1 MTHASLFS
9 GIGGAEIAA
18 AWMGWENLFHCDIN
32 QFGNDVLA
40 YWFPESKSYN
50 DIKTADFSEWRGRVD
65 VLTGGFPC
73 QAFSLAGLRKGR
85 DDERYL
91 WPYMLK
97 AIKEIKP
104 RYIVGENVYGILSMV
119 EPICETAVEEPPTLF
134 GKGRTM
140 RQRRSLYTV
149 ERICRDLEEAG
160 YSVQPVVI
168 PAVAVGLPHRRDR
181 VWFLAVSDTL
191 RSELERGKQ
200 EDEVSRRAHYGRAD
214 LPLQSKHSS
223 THDGGCMPVAED
235 NDAAERLSGNA
246 SMQKRKLERF
256 SPSEPPLFIGDYGI
270 SDEVVNHPL
279 YRKGLTESTKAL
291 GNSWAPPV
299 AYEIFR
305 SIEQFDKAYRV

>member
-18 AWMGWENLFHCDIN
+18 AWMGWTNLFHCDIN
-32 QFGNDVLA
+32 EFGNDVLA
-40 YWFPESKSYN
+40 YWFPKSTSYH
-50 DIKTADFSEWRGRVD
+50 DIKTTDFSEWRGRVD

-97 AIKEIKP
+97 AIKEIQP

-119 EPICETAVEEPPTLF
+119 EPVCYTDVEEPPTLF

-140 RQRRSLYTV
+140 RQRRSIYTV

-160 YSVQPVVI
+160 YSVQPMVI
-168 PAVAVGLPHRRDR
+168 PAAAVGLPHRRDR
-181 VWFLAVSDTL
+181 VWFLAVADTL
-191 RSELERGKQ
+191 HSEHERRKQ
-200 EDEVSRRAHYGRAD
+200 ENETGRKSHYGRTN
-214 LPLQSKHSS
+214 LPIYSEHTAANDSWR
-223 THDGGCMPVAED
+223 MPVAKG
-235 NDAAERLSGNA
+235 NDPTRWIPRDTPRQGQELA
-246 SMQKRKLERF
+246 RF
-256 SPSEPPLFIGDYGI
+256 SPTEPPLFIGDYEL
-270 SDEVVNHPL
+270 SDSVVNSPV
-279 YRKGLTESTKAL
+279 YRKWLTESTKAI
-291 GNSWAPPV
+291 GNSWVPRV

-305 SIEQFDKAYRV
+305 CIKKFDREYGQ